1 MSHPGVSLTGTR
13 PDFRWLLRMGLA
25 VAGCLLALAW
35 LWAGRAWYPSD
46 GTVVALESN
55 AGAHAVVVVQTAAGA
70 GNPLRPGDVVTA
82 VDGRPLAVG
91 SLDRDALQVGDVL
104 VYRVVRGGEG
114 IEVPVALMHRPFWDL
129 TAQHWLAWP
138 YLLLL
143 VLLPSF
149 VVARRPRD
157 PAAVTLYLVTVL
169 QIVGYAAD
177 WYGTQAID
185 VATGRLWVTV
195 VAQVANGLLW
205 GCLLHFATS
214 FPQPWPVLRR
224 RPGLIALAYGLP
236 FVAYGVWLAAVLPGT
251 TGLHRTS
258 QLLAVPA
265 AAARLYPVLTIAA
278 LAVSY
283 ALTRDPVERRR
294 IRLVSAGMAA
304 LVACYLLLGPVP
316 EMLLGR
322 PLVDYQYVALLAVP
336 AQLLAAAAVLRYRL
350 WDIQIIL
357 RRSLVYGLV
366 TLTLIVTY
374 LGVAALIGRFLDA
387 SLSPAVV
394 VFALVV
400 ALSFSAARTG
410 LRRVVSRLV
419 FGEREDPY
427 EVLRQLGRRLE
438 SASSAEAVLNQLVST
453 LVRTLR
459 LSHAAIEVPGLSLPS
474 ASHGLA
480 GMTARSIDL
489 VHEGERIGRLVLDP
503 GADREPFGPSDRRLL
518 EGLAQQV
525 SATAHS
531 LLLAAR
537 LRRSLEERVTALED
551 ERRRLRREIHDSLG
565 PTIASASI
573 RLDVGRLLLRDDPD
587 AAERVFADL
596 AEVNRSLVG
605 DIRRLVDGLRPTIL
619 DSLGLEAALRELA
632 ARLGGT
638 LRTSLQCAVG
648 PEPLPAAVEVAAYR
662 IVSEALTNVVRHAG
676 ARACD
681 IRVWRD
687 GELHIEVRDDGRG
700 LSPDY
705 RPGMGLT
712 SIRERCAE
720 LGGQVEIVPSS
731 PQGTVIRCRLP
742 VGSTVAS
749 WLPAGRASSTSDVP
763 VHGAGTPVLSHR
775 DS

>member
-1 MSHPGVSLTGTR
+1 MADVVARRDRSWAV
-13 PDFRWLLRMGLA
+13 RMAVA

-46 GTVVALESN
+46 GTLVAVAANSAQL
-55 AGAHAVVVVQTAAGA
+55 AGAESGGNSAQLAGAESASNSGASGAVVVQAAIGA
-70 GNPLRPGDVVTA
+70 TNPLRPGDVVTA
-82 VDGRPLAVG
+82 VAGRPLAVG
-91 SLDRDALQVGDVL
+91 SLHADGLRVGDVL
-104 VYRVVRGGEG
+104 VYGVVRDGES
-114 IEVPVALMHRPFWDL
+114 IEVPVTLVDYPFWEL
-129 TAQHWLAWP
+129 TAHHWLAWP
-138 YLLLL
+138 YVVLL

-157 PAAVTLYLVTVL
+157 PAAVTLYLVTVG

-177 WYGTQAID
+177 WFGPQAVD

-195 VAQVANGLLW
+195 VAQVANCLVW
-205 GCLLHFATS
+205 GCLLHFAMS

-224 RPGLIALAYGLP
+224 RPGLVVLAYVLP
-236 FVAYGVWLAAVLPGT
+236 FVAYGAWLAIELPGT
-251 TGLHRTS
+251 TGLDRTS
-258 QLLAVPA
+258 LVLAVPW

-278 LAVSY
+278 LVVSY
-283 ALTRDPVERRR
+283 VLTRDPVERRR
-294 IRLVSAGMAA
+294 IRLVSAGLIA
-304 LVACYLLLGPVP
+304 LTAGYLLLGPAP
-316 EMLLGR
+316 EMLTGR
-322 PLVDYQYVALLAVP
+322 PLVGYQYIALLAVP
-336 AQLLAAAAVLRYRL
+336 AQVLAGVAVLRHRL
-350 WDIQIIL
+350 WDIQVIL

-366 TLTLIVTY
+366 TLALCATY
-374 LGVAALIGRFLDA
+374 LGVAALISRLLNA

-400 ALSFSAARTG
+400 ALSFSAAHTG

-438 SASSAEAVLNQLVST
+438 SASSAEAVLNQLVAT

-474 ASHGLA
+474 ASHGSA
-480 GMTARSIDL
+480 GTTAISIDL

-503 GADREPFGPSDRRLL
+503 GPDREPFGPSDRRLL

-531 LLLAAR
+531 LVLAAR
-537 LRRSLEERVTALED
+537 LRRSLEERVTILED

-573 RLDVGRLLLRDDPD
+573 RLDVGRMLMRSDPD
-587 AAERVFADL
+587 EAERVFADL
-596 AEVNRSLVG
+596 AQVNRTLVS
-605 DIRRLVDGLRPTIL
+605 DIRRLIDGLRPTIL
-619 DSLGLEAALRELA
+619 DSLGLAAALRELVA
-632 ARLGGT
+632 GLGGPV
-638 LRTSLQCAVG
+638 RTSLHCAVG
-648 PEPLPAAVEVAAYR
+648 STPLPAAVEVATYR
-662 IVSEALTNVVRHAG
+662 IVAETLTNVVRHAE

-681 IRVWRD
+681 IRVWQD

-700 LSPDY
+700 LPPGY

-720 LGGQVEIVPSS
+720 LGGQVEFLDND
-731 PQGTVIRCRLP
+731 PQGTVVRCRLP
-742 VGSTVAS
+742 IAS
-749 WLPAGRASSTSDVP
+749 LGADPAATAIGC
-763 VHGAGTPVLSHR
+763 
-775 DS
+775 